1 VGLRNLLFSRVD
13 QKAGI
18 NQLAI
23 QFARCA
29 YPARKSLFL
38 FLYTANDELSRARL
52 NYSSGIA
59 PFIWCCSG
67 SRAHRNFCCAGAVLR
82 RFGVRHVS
90 MKFAVQLRPIAPRR
104 VRFHFY
110 VTTHAKDKRILR
122 LWPVKIRVCD
132 I

>member
-59 PFIWCCSG
+59 LHS
-67 SRAHRNFCCAGAVLR
+67 
-82 RFGVRHVS
+82 FGVVLVPGRTGIFVAQGPFCAVS
-90 MKFAVQLRPIAPRR
+90 AYGMFQ
-104 VRFHFY
+104 
-110 VTTHAKDKRILR
+110 
-122 LWPVKIRVCD
+122 
-132 I
+132 